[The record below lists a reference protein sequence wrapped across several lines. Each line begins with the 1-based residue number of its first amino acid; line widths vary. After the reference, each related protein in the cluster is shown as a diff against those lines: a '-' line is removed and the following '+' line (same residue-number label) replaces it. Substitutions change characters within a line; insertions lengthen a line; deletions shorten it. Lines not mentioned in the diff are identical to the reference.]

1 MTGHDPAANDPH
13 DEGHADSER
22 AKAGGVTAPA
32 EIRSAAANKQ
42 EPAPM
47 LEAHLPNEAIQTWR
61 GFFVHI
67 ATIVIGLIIA
77 VALEQT
83 VEFFHHR
90 HQRLLL
96 EEQIRAVLNDDT
108 ELVSADTAKLAG
120 FRAYL
125 VDLQSAVIAR
135 RHGQA
140 TAALPA
146 VDDPRMAITIGLPSL
161 APYEAAKDN
170 GTIALLSSQ
179 RIRLYNRVA
188 FQREMLK
195 TVYANWFE
203 DLAAIGAFKRRFD
216 YSANNSGPSVVQV
229 DVGVLSPAE
238 LAEYQSLIGRLI
250 NRIEWMDMRLRV
262 FGAQCRAILE
272 GVRDENEMFIRA
284 NPSTV
289 GAIDNSPST
298 GQR

>member
-1 MTGHDPAANDPH
+1 
-13 DEGHADSER
+13 
-22 AKAGGVTAPA
+22 
-32 EIRSAAANKQ
+32 
-42 EPAPM
+42 M
-47 LEAHLPNEAIQTWR
+47 LEAHAPHEAIQTWR

-67 ATIVIGLIIA
+67 ATIVIGLMIA
-77 VALEQT
+77 VVLEQT

-96 EEQIRAVLNDDT
+96 EEQIREVLDDDT
-108 ELVSADTAKLAG
+108 KLVAADTAKLAG

-125 VDLQSAVIAR
+125 IDLQSAVAAR
-135 RHGQA
+135 RQGQA
-140 TAALPA
+140 TAAPPA
-146 VDDPRMAITIGLPSL
+146 VDDPRAAIAIGLPSL

-170 GTIALLSSQ
+170 GTISLLSSQ

-203 DLAAIGAFKRRFD
+203 DLAAIGAFRRRFEF
-216 YSANNSGPSVVQV
+216 SNSKSGPSEVRV
-229 DVGVLSPAE
+229 DIRALSLPE
-238 LAEYQSLIGRLI
+238 LTEYQALIGRLI

-262 FGAQCRAILE
+262 FGAQCRAILD
-272 GVRDENEMFIRA
+272 GVRDENEMFLRA

-289 GAIDNSPST
+289 GFVDPNP
-298 GQR
+298 GH